1 MKITGVELFHV
12 SIPFVT
18 PYALSKVYGTP
29 THAHAII
36 LKLHTDEGIVGLG
49 EADPMNPFTYE
60 TPASVMVVMRDV
72 ISSHIIGQDPMQIP
86 VLESKLDRVVLGNLT
101 ARGAVNMALHDI
113 VGKARNIPVH
123 TLLGGCSHVR
133 LPILGAIGS
142 GTPEEDTAAIQ
153 KWIDKGCNTVMIKMG
168 ALPIKDEI
176 QRMTAI
182 KETFEDKIVFIVDA
196 NQGWDVAKT
205 LQFLDGTKNCPP
217 DMLEQPIDRHDI
229 NGLIRIRD
237 RAPCLISVDESL
249 ETIHDAKQIVL
260 KEAADVFS
268 IKVSKNGG
276 ISKSKQIAQ
285 LAETFDVK
293 CLMNSMLEFGISQAA
308 SLHLGCSMSNLVD
321 MGHAYHS
328 VMRMSDDLTDFAEN
342 ISNGIINLPS
352 GNGLG
357 VSLNEDKLKIYT
369 KDYLKI
375 N

>member
-1 MKITGVELFHV
+1 
-12 SIPFVT
+12 
-18 PYALSKVYGTP
+18 
-29 THAHAII
+29 
-36 LKLHTDEGIVGLG
+36 
-49 EADPMNPFTYE
+49 
-60 TPASVMVVMRDV
+60 
-72 ISSHIIGQDPMQIP
+72 
-86 VLESKLDRVVLGNLT
+86 
-101 ARGAVNMALHDI
+101 
-113 VGKARNIPVH
+113 
-123 TLLGGCSHVR
+123 VR

-176 QRMTAI
+176 HRMTAI

-342 ISNGIINLPS
+342 ISDGIINLPS